1 MRLAAFEIGPIRPP
15 SEAQSLLVRITRNC
29 PWNQCQ
35 FCRTYK
41 GEKFSLRPV
50 QEVKND
56 IDQMKLIADEIHQLS
71 WTLGFAGEMDPHVLR
86 NFLGQAGHQTPA
98 HQSMVTWLYHGGD
111 RAFLQDADSLI
122 IKTPDLIDIL
132 RYLKERFP
140 RIRRITSY
148 ARSKTLVR
156 KSPEE
161 LKELHQA
168 GLTRIHIGMES
179 GYDPLLQWM
188 KKGVTG
194 REHVQAGRWVV
205 ESGISLSEYMMP
217 GLGGQRWSREHAV
230 ESARVLNQIDP
241 DYIRLRSLYIRR
253 DMPLF
258 QRVMEG
264 NFIPLTEDQ
273 RISEIRRFIATLD
286 EIRSTIVSD
295 HILNLLEEVEGRL
308 PEERQI
314 MLDAIDRYL
323 ALAEEERRR
332 FRVGRRLGCM
342 RLLDDLEDAGLRE
355 QVNDLTRQIS
365 QSIKGD
371 EAIPPSQA
379 DVEREIYNRIE
390 NYI

>member
-1 MRLAAFEIGPIRPP
+1 MRPAAFEIGPIRPP

-29 PWNQCQ
+29 PWNQCE

-50 QEVKND
+50 QEVKDD

-71 WTLGFAGEMDPHVLR
+71 WTLGFAGKMDPSVLR
-86 NFLGQAGHQTPA
+86 NFLRQEGHQTQA

-111 RAFLQDADSLI
+111 QAFLQDADSLI
-122 IKTPDLIDIL
+122 IKTPALIDIL

-156 KSPEE
+156 KSPGE

-188 KKGVTG
+188 KKGVIA
-194 REHVQAGRWVV
+194 REHVQAGRWVL
-205 ESGISLSEYMMP
+205 ESGISLSEYFMP
-217 GLGGQRWSREHAV
+217 GLGGQRWSAEHAV
-230 ESARVLNQIDP
+230 ESARVLNQIGP
-241 DYIRLRSLYIRR
+241 NFIRLRSLYIRR

-258 QRVMEG
+258 QRVIDG
-264 NFIPLTEDQ
+264 SFVPLTEDQ
-273 RISEIRRFIATLD
+273 RITEIRRFIETLD
-286 EIRSTIVSD
+286 GIRSTIVSD
-295 HILNLLEEVEGRL
+295 HILNLLEEVEGSL
-308 PEERQI
+308 PGEKQI
-314 MLDAIDRYL
+314 ILAAIDRYL
-323 ALAEEERRR
+323 ALSEEERRR

-342 RLLDDLEDAGLRE
+342 RLLDDLQDPGLRE
-355 QVNDLTRQIS
+355 QVDDLTRQIG
-365 QSIKGD
+365 QSIRGG
-371 EAIPPSQA
+371 EPTLPSQA
-379 DVEREIYNRIE
+379 DVEKEIYHRIE